1 MIKNNISFT
10 GYDAR
15 KLDGFV
21 MKSNHG
27 NIANEMIDIGQKE
40 GFNVYFME
48 RQPESDTFEISKNKK
63 QPAEERIG
71 GWPQDLW
78 NIIGKKLLTFENST
92 QSDAI
97 SEKFNLIYDKTQN
110 EIRKNKNIPQY
121 YQMLNTIV
129 NMPRVD
135 LPAGSGYLLADPQTG
150 ELIILPENFVISE
163 YEKLSQTL
171 KNTLQNTHIPGGNYY
186 LAKNTSGKETALVG
200 KNELDNFTPEQIK
213 QMLGTENVIFIPQMD
228 YHIDMFMRPLDKG
241 RILLTDDKLTQQMLA
256 KGFEK
261 IDKTRIQ
268 LQKENKKQEALALKT
283 PFILTGSYALELEN
297 IIKSNN
303 FAQTDEVEK
312 VLQNAGYEFI
322 LVPGR
327 LYETRQSDL
336 KNGVFLIQLFNFMNA
351 NVLPNK
357 NGELVYITNKS
368 NIDEEVFRITPEIE
382 KQTGFSVEKS
392 FIESLKPYIKEENIY
407 FVSGDNNTMSE
418 NLQIYQGGIHCMC
431 TEVPSED

>member
-1 MIKNNISFT
+1 MQFSGITFT

-15 KLDGFV
+15 KLDGFI

-40 GFNVYFME
+40 GFNIYFLE
-48 RQPESDTFEISKNKK
+48 RNPESDTFEISTNKK

-78 NIIGKKLLTFENST
+78 SIIGKKLLTFENSL

-97 SEKFNLIYDKTQN
+97 SEKFNLTNDKTQQ
-110 EIRKNKNIPQY
+110 EIRQNKNIPQY
-121 YQMLNTIV
+121 YQMLNTII

-150 ELIILPENFVISE
+150 ELNILPENFVISE
-163 YEKLSQTL
+163 YEKLSNTL
-171 KNTLQNTHIPGGNYY
+171 KDTLQNTHIPGGNYY
-186 LAKNTSGKETALVG
+186 LAQNKSGKETALVG

-261 IDKTRIQ
+261 IQKTVMQ
-268 LQKENKKQEALALKT
+268 LQKENKMKEALSLKT
-283 PFILTGSYALELEN
+283 PFIQTGSYALEIEN

-312 VLQNAGYEFI
+312 ILQNTGYEVI
-322 LVPGR
+322 RVPGR

-382 KQTGFSVEKS
+382 KLTGFSVEKS

-407 FVSGDNNTMSE
+407 FVSGDNHTMSE
-418 NLQIYQGGIHCMC
+418 NLKKYQGGIHCMC
-431 TEVPSED
+431 TEVPAEN

>member
-78 NIIGKKLLTFENST
+78 SIIGKKLLTFENST

-150 ELIILPENFVISE
+150 ELNILPENFVISE

-186 LAKNTSGKETALVG
+186 LAKNTSGKETALVE
-200 KNELDNFTPEQIK
+200 KDSFNRSPARSVAPSTSSRPPSTPTSDRMTVSPK
-213 QMLGTENVIFIPQMD
+213 SS
-228 YHIDMFMRPLDKG
+228 HIVPNRLTPAMFRW
-241 RILLTDDKLTQQMLA
+241 
-256 KGFEK
+256 
-261 IDKTRIQ
+261 
-268 LQKENKKQEALALKT
+268 
-283 PFILTGSYALELEN
+283 TGSSILASPL
-297 IIKSNN
+297 
-303 FAQTDEVEK
+303 K
-312 VLQNAGYEFI
+312 V
-322 LVPGR
+322 
-327 LYETRQSDL
+327 S
-336 KNGVFLIQLFNFMNA
+336 
-351 NVLPNK
+351 
-357 NGELVYITNKS
+357 
-368 NIDEEVFRITPEIE
+368 
-382 KQTGFSVEKS
+382 
-392 FIESLKPYIKEENIY
+392 
-407 FVSGDNNTMSE
+407 
-418 NLQIYQGGIHCMC
+418 
-431 TEVPSED
+431 

>member
-1 MIKNNISFT
+1 MIKNISFT

-63 QPAEERIG
+63 QLTEERIG

-78 NIIGKKLLTFENST
+78 SIIGKKLLTFENST

-97 SEKFNLIYDKTQN
+97 SEKFNLIYDKAQN

-150 ELIILPENFVISE
+150 ELNILPENFVISE

-186 LAKNTSGKETALVG
+186 IAQNTSGKETALVG

-312 VLQNAGYEFI
+312 VLQNAGYEVI
-322 LVPGR
+322 RVPGR

-368 NIDEEVFRITPEIE
+368 NIDEEVFRITPKIE

-407 FVSGDNNTMSE
+407 FVSGDNHTMSE
-418 NLQIYQGGIHCMC
+418 NLQKYQGGIHCMC
-431 TEVPSED
+431 TEVPAED